1 MTTAIVL
8 AGHGSHITPETA
20 GVVWSQ
26 VDRLRA
32 MRVADEVT
40 AAFWKEAPSF
50 HQVLGTIEA
59 DDVTIVPLFTAQGYF
74 TQTVIPTEMGLPH
87 PNPSPNI
94 GRGFQKAGRIIRY
107 TRTLSEHPYL
117 SQVVRQRIED
127 ALQWLGV
134 AGQQVAVAVI
144 GHSTR
149 RNPESRKATEAQ
161 AEQVRQWGIVAQ
173 VQAVYLDDKPAIAEI
188 YSLTDA
194 PILIAVPFFLALGSH
209 TTLDVPAALG
219 LVEGQTSAQ
228 IKGRM
233 VYYTRPVGVEAALGG
248 VIRELVSESGM
259 ALYPPSDGSA
269 WDSFPKVG
277 HTVFLA
283 WVAREK
289 RVKLGELEITLDGVQ
304 VWDDTPYQL
313 IPDLPTLRRVVREN
327 PFRALATSS
336 DLPRGWR
343 IEPPHFSNL
352 PAIIE
357 TICPGVL
364 ADCANHKNGNFE
376 AIPLAATLERQTGN
390 YRQLTRLDAATQ
402 ADLVRSIC
410 GHCVCQPVWADGA
423 PPTPTTIPCREAC
436 NFWMSRALE
445 TLEKALENE

>member
-1 MTTAIVL
+1 MTTAIIL

-20 GVVWSQ
+20 GVVWSH

-50 HQVLGTIEA
+50 HQVLGTLEA
-59 DDVTIVPLFTAQGYF
+59 NDVTVVPLFTAQGYF
-74 TQTVIPTEMGLPH
+74 TQTVIPTEMSLTRE
-87 PNPSPNI
+87 I
-94 GRGFQKAGRIIRY
+94 TQQAGRTIRY

-117 SQVVRQRIED
+117 SQVVRRRIED

-149 RNPESRKATEAQ
+149 RNPESRRATEAQ

-173 VQAVYLDDKPAIAEI
+173 VQAVYLDDSPAIADI
-188 YSLTDA
+188 YTLTDT

-209 TTLDVPAALG
+209 TTLDVPKALG
-219 LVEGQTSAQ
+219 LAEGQTSAQ

-233 VYYTRPVGVEAALGG
+233 VYYTRPVGIEASLGE
-248 VIRELVSESGM
+248 VILELVQESGM
-259 ALYPPSDGSA
+259 ALYPPSDGST
-269 WDSFPKVG
+269 WNSFPKVG
-277 HTVFLA
+277 HASFLD

-304 VWDDTPYQL
+304 VWGDTPYQL

-327 PFRALATSS
+327 PFRPLATSS
-336 DLPRGWR
+336 VLPRGWR
-343 IEPPHFSNL
+343 IEPPHFSDL
-352 PAIIE
+352 PAIVE
-357 TICPGVL
+357 TVYPGVL
-364 ADCANHKNGNFE
+364 ADWANHRNGTLE

-390 YRQLTRLDAATQ
+390 YRQLTQLDPATL
-402 ADLVRSIC
+402 ADLVTRVC
-410 GHCVCQPVWADGA
+410 GQCVCQPVWADDMS
-423 PPTPTTIPCREAC
+423 PTPTTILCREAC

>member
-20 GVVWSQ
+20 GVVWSH

-50 HQVLGTIEA
+50 HQVLGTLEA

-74 TQTVIPTEMGLPH
+74 TQTVIPIEMGLPH

-94 GRGFQKAGRIIRY
+94 GRAAGRTIRY

-134 AGQQVAVAVI
+134 ADQQVAVAMI

-209 TTLDVPAALG
+209 TTIDVPAALG
-219 LVEGQTSAQ
+219 LAEGQTSGQ

-233 VYYTRPVGVEAALGG
+233 VYYTRPVGVEASLGE
-248 VIRELVSESGM
+248 VILELVRESGM
-259 ALYPPSDGSA
+259 ALYPPSDGST
-269 WDSFPKVG
+269 WDGFPKVG
-277 HTVFLA
+277 HAAFLD
-283 WVAREK
+283 WVAYEK
-289 RVKLGELEITLDGVQ
+289 RAKLGELEITLDGVQ
-304 VWDDTPYQL
+304 VWGDTPYQL
-313 IPDLPTLRRVVREN
+313 IPDLPILRRIVREN
-327 PFRALATSS
+327 PFRPLATSR

-343 IEPPHFSNL
+343 IEPPHFSDL
-352 PAIIE
+352 PAVVE
-357 TICPGVL
+357 TIYPGVL
-364 ADCANHKNGNFE
+364 ADWANHKNGNFE

-402 ADLVRSIC
+402 AALVTRIC
-410 GHCVCQPVWADGA
+410 GQCVCQPTWADNAA
-423 PPTPTTIPCREAC
+423 PTYTTLPCREAC

>member
-1 MTTAIVL
+1 MSTAIIL

-20 GVVWSQ
+20 GVVWSH

-50 HQVLGTIEA
+50 HQVLRTLEA

-74 TQTVIPTEMGLPH
+74 TQTVIPTEMNLPH
-87 PNPSPNI
+87 PTPPP
-94 GRGFQKAGRIIRY
+94 RERTIRY
-107 TRTLSEHPYL
+107 TPTLSEHPYI

-127 ALQWLGV
+127 ALQLLGV
-134 AGQQVAVAVI
+134 TGQQVAVAVI

-173 VQAVYLDDKPAIAEI
+173 VQAVYLDDSPAIADI
-188 YSLTDA
+188 YGLTDA

-209 TTLDVPAALG
+209 TTIDVPAALG
-219 LVEGQTSAQ
+219 LAEWQTSGQ
-228 IKGRM
+228 IKERM
-233 VYYTRPVGVEAALGG
+233 VYYTRPVGVEASLGE
-248 VIRELVSESGM
+248 VILELVRESGM
-259 ALYPPSDGSA
+259 TLYPPSDGST
-269 WDSFPKVG
+269 WDGFPKVG
-277 HTVFLA
+277 HERFLE
-283 WVAREK
+283 WVAYEK
-289 RVKLGELEITLDGVQ
+289 RVKFGELEITLEGVQ
-304 VWDDTPYQL
+304 VWGDTSHQI

-327 PFRALATSS
+327 PFRPLAASS

-343 IEPPHFSNL
+343 IEPPNLSGL

-357 TICPGVL
+357 TIYPGAL
-364 ADCANHKNGNFE
+364 ADWANEKNGGFVP
-376 AIPLAATLERQTGN
+376 IPLATTLERQTGN
-390 YRQLTRLDAATQ
+390 YRQLTHLDPTAL
-402 ADLVRSIC
+402 ADLVTHIC
-410 GHCVCQPVWADGA
+410 GQCVCQPRWADDT

-436 NFWMSRALE
+436 NFWMSRAWE
-445 TLEKALENE
+445 TLEKASENG